1 MINAIKKEK
10 LYWIC
15 QVGGWFLFTILE
27 LSTYID
33 IDGLTPKLITN
44 AVAFYFLGISV
55 THFYRLVLIKLGW
68 LQLPLYKIIPRGLMG
83 VLLMSV
89 LLSIINIQLDQYTYS
104 RFESM
109 EITIPIFLGY
119 FFNLSKY
126 ILLWSLTY
134 HLFQYWE
141 RSLKAER
148 DRYQLEAVLK
158 DNQYQNLKTQLNPH
172 FLFNSLNSIRTL
184 IDMDPELSKTAI
196 TKLSGLLRSSL
207 QAGKHKTV
215 TLEQELQTVTDYLA
229 IEKIRFDERLQM
241 QFDIA
246 PETNNLQVPPLMIQT
261 LVENAVKH
269 GISTLKQGGTIRIKS
284 TIANEQL
291 VISITNSGQFV
302 PKNNHDGLGIE
313 NTKQRLAIL
322 FDEQG
327 TFTIDNIDLT
337 NVKATLSIPI

>member
-15 QVGGWFLFTILE
+15 QIGGWFLFTILE

-33 IDGLTPKLITN
+33 IDGLTPKLLTN
-44 AVAFYFLGISV
+44 AIAFYFLGIAV
-55 THFYRLVLIKLGW
+55 THLYRLVLIKLGW
-68 LQLPLYKIIPRGLMG
+68 LQLPLYQIIPRGLVG
-83 VLLMSV
+83 VILMSV
-89 LLSIINIQLDQYTYS
+89 LLTIINIQLDQYTYT
-104 RFESM
+104 RLESIT
-109 EITIPIFLGY
+109 ITIPIFLGY

-158 DNQYQNLKTQLNPH
+158 ENQYQNLKTQLNPH

-184 IDMDPELSKTAI
+184 VDMDPELSKTAI
-196 TKLSGLLRSSL
+196 TKLSSLLRSSL

-215 TLEQELQTVTDYLA
+215 PLEQELQTVMDYLA
-229 IEKIRFDERLQM
+229 IEKIRFDERLHLSYS
-241 QFDIA
+241 IS
-246 PETNNLQVPPLMIQT
+246 PETKHIQVPPLMIQT
-261 LVENAVKH
+261 LVENALKH
-269 GISTLKQGGTIRIKS
+269 GISTLKNGGIISITSAIKD
-284 TIANEQL
+284 AQL
-291 VISITNSGQFV
+291 VIVIKNSGQYA
-302 PKNNHDGLGIE
+302 PKNNHEGLGIE

-322 FDEQG
+322 YDERAQFLIQN
-327 TFTIDNIDLT
+327 TDTEQ
-337 NVKATLSIPI
+337 VEATLSIPI